1 MNTTKIIHQTNLN
14 KWADII
20 RDQQSSSLTVKD
32 WCSQHQVSKD
42 QFYYWKRKL
51 KDTFVE
57 SQLPD
62 IIPIS
67 SRVPEPCCTSCTTD
81 TTFPTL
87 SSVIIS
93 INDISIEITDNTS
106 ELLLTKV
113 IKAVRNA

>member
-1 MNTTKIIHQTNLN
+1 MNTSKIVHQAKLN

-51 KDTFVE
+51 KDKFVE

-67 SRVPEPCCTSCTTD
+67 SKLEEPCCTSCTTD
-81 TTFPTL
+81 TTVPTL

-93 INDISIEITDNTS
+93 INNISIEITDNTS

>member
-1 MNTTKIIHQTNLN
+1 MNTTQIIHQPNLN

-51 KDTFVE
+51 KDKFVE
-57 SQLPD
+57 SQLSD

-67 SRVPEPCCTSCTTD
+67 SQISKTCFTSCTTD
-81 TTFPTL
+81 TTVPTP

-93 INDISIEITDNTS
+93 INGISIEITENTS
-106 ELLLTKV
+106 ELLLAKV
-113 IKAVRNA
+113 IKVVRNA

>member
-1 MNTTKIIHQTNLN
+1 MPTSDISVDD

-51 KDTFVE
+51 KDKFVE
-57 SQLPD
+57 SQLQD

-67 SRVPEPCCTSCTTD
+67 SQLAGPCCTSCTTD
-81 TTFPTL
+81 TTVPTF

-93 INDISIEITDNTS
+93 INNISIEITNNTS
-106 ELLLTKV
+106 ELLLIKV
-113 IKAVRNA
+113 IKAVQNA

>member
-1 MNTTKIIHQTNLN
+1 MNTTQIIHQPNLN

-51 KDTFVE
+51 KDKFVE

-67 SRVPEPCCTSCTTD
+67 SLISEPCCTSCTTD
-81 TTFPTL
+81 KTVPTP

-93 INDISIEITDNTS
+93 INGISIEITENTS
-106 ELLLTKV
+106 ELLLAKV
-113 IKAVRNA
+113 IKVVCNA

>member
-1 MNTTKIIHQTNLN
+1 MNTTQIVHQTNLN

-20 RDQQSSSLTVKD
+20 RGQQSSSLTVKD

-51 KDTFVE
+51 KDKFVE

-62 IIPIS
+62 IISIS
-67 SRVPEPCCTSCTTD
+67 SQISEPCCTSCTTD
-81 TTFPTL
+81 TTVTTP

-93 INDISIEITDNTS
+93 INGISIEITENTS
-106 ELLLTKV
+106 ELLLAKV
-113 IKAVRNA
+113 IKVVRNA

>member
-1 MNTTKIIHQTNLN
+1 MNTTQIVHQTNLN

-51 KDTFVE
+51 KDKFVE
-57 SQLPD
+57 SKLPD

-67 SRVPEPCCTSCTTD
+67 SQ
-81 TTFPTL
+81 
-87 SSVIIS
+87 IS
-93 INDISIEITDNTS
+93 
-106 ELLLTKV
+106 
-113 IKAVRNA
+113 